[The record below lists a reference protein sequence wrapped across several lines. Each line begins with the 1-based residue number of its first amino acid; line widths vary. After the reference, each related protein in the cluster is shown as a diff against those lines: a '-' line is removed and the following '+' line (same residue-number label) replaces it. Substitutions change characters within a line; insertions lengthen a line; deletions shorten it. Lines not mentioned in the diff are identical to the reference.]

1 GRGGRAGRL
10 RAGRQ
15 GRRSGVARRAAG
27 SRPHRRRL
35 HGPAEAPL
43 APRAE
48 RGPVMTASGPPLR
61 VLVAED
67 QKVVRDGLVLLLG
80 MLPGIAVAGAAVDGD
95 DAVRQALDL
104 EPDVVLMDLHM
115 PGCDGVEATR
125 RLARARPAVHIV
137 VLTSYSDDESVL
149 AALRA
154 GARGFLTKDA
164 GAADILQAV
173 SAGCAGKALLDP
185 GIQRR
190 LVEAILNGEMPG
202 RPGAGAGRPG
212 AWPDGAEPAGGLT
225 RREAEVLAEIAAGLS
240 NGEIAAKLFISDTTV
255 KTHVNH
261 LLVKTGM
268 RDRAQLVGYAYR
280 LGLAR

>member
-1 GRGGRAGRL
+1 
-10 RAGRQ
+10 
-15 GRRSGVARRAAG
+15 
-27 SRPHRRRL
+27 
-35 HGPAEAPL
+35 
-43 APRAE
+43 
-48 RGPVMTASGPPLR
+48 MTAAQAPVR

-67 QKVVRDGLVLLLG
+67 QKVVRDGLVALLG
-80 MLPGIAVAGAAVDGD
+80 MLPGIEVAGAAVDGD

-104 EPDVVLMDLHM
+104 APDVVLMDLHM

-125 RLARARPAVHIV
+125 RLTRELPGVHVV
-137 VLTSYSDDESVL
+137 VLTSYSDDASVL

-164 GAADILQAV
+164 GAADILDAV
-173 SAGCAGKALLDP
+173 SAVSQGKALLDP
-185 GIQRR
+185 GVQRR
-190 LVEAILNGEMPG
+190 LVEVIVSGAIPEG
-202 RPGAGAGRPG
+202 PGAGAGWTG
-212 AWPDGAEPAGGLT
+212 ARPDGTGSGGLT

-240 NGEIAAKLFISDTTV
+240 NAEIAAKLFISDTTV

>member
-1 GRGGRAGRL
+1 
-10 RAGRQ
+10 
-15 GRRSGVARRAAG
+15 
-27 SRPHRRRL
+27 
-35 HGPAEAPL
+35 
-43 APRAE
+43 
-48 RGPVMTASGPPLR
+48 MTVPEKPLR

-67 QKVVRDGLVLLLG
+67 QRVVRDGLVVLLG
-80 MLPGIAVAGAAVDGD
+80 MLPGIDVVGSAVDGD
-95 DAVRQALDL
+95 DAVRQALAL
-104 EPDVVLMDLHM
+104 APDVVLMDLHM

-125 RLARARPAVHIV
+125 RLTLARPGLHVV

-164 GAADILQAV
+164 GAADILQAMSAV
-173 SAGCAGKALLDP
+173 SQGNALLDP
-185 GIQRR
+185 SVQRR
-190 LVEAILNGEMPG
+190 LVEAIVSGELPDGPPAAPGDDPG
-202 RPGAGAGRPG
+202 RGTQPAETAGPS
-212 AWPDGAEPAGGLT
+212 PPGGLT
-225 RREAEVLAEIAAGLS
+225 RREAEVLTEIAAGLS

-268 RDRAQLVGYAYR
+268 RDRAQLVAYAFL

>member
-1 GRGGRAGRL
+1 
-10 RAGRQ
+10 
-15 GRRSGVARRAAG
+15 
-27 SRPHRRRL
+27 
-35 HGPAEAPL
+35 
-43 APRAE
+43 
-48 RGPVMTASGPPLR
+48 MTAPGPPLR

-80 MLPGIAVAGAAVDGD
+80 MLPGIEVAGAAVDGD
-95 DAVRQALDL
+95 DAVRQALEL

-115 PGCDGVEATR
+115 PGCDGIEATR
-125 RLARARPAVHIV
+125 RLVRAQPGVHIV

-164 GAADILQAV
+164 GATDILQAV
-173 SAGCAGKALLDP
+173 LAVTGGKALLDP

-190 LVEAILNGEMPG
+190 LVEAILGGEMPE
-202 RPGAGAGRPG
+202 RPGPGTWRAG
-212 AWPDGAEPAGGLT
+212 AWPNGAGPDGFRPAGAAPGAAPPDSAGPGGGLT

>member
-1 GRGGRAGRL
+1 MTAGRA
-10 RAGRQ
+10 
-15 GRRSGVARRAAG
+15 
-27 SRPHRRRL
+27 
-35 HGPAEAPL
+35 
-43 APRAE
+43 
-48 RGPVMTASGPPLR
+48 PLR

-67 QKVVRDGLVLLLG
+67 QKVVRDGLVALLQ
-80 MLPGIAVAGAAVDGD
+80 MLPGIEVVGAAVDGD
-95 DAVRQALDL
+95 DAVRQALAL
-104 EPDVVLMDLHM
+104 APDVVLMDLHM

-125 RLARARPAVHIV
+125 RLTRARPGVHVV
-137 VLTSYSDDESVL
+137 VLTSYSDDASVL

-164 GAADILQAV
+164 GAADILDAV
-173 SAGCAGKALLDP
+173 SAVSQGKALLDP

-190 LVEAILNGEMPG
+190 LVEVIVSGAIPQGPG
-202 RPGAGAGRPG
+202 SG
-212 AWPDGAEPAGGLT
+212 AWPDGTGSGGLT

>member
-1 GRGGRAGRL
+1 
-10 RAGRQ
+10 
-15 GRRSGVARRAAG
+15 
-27 SRPHRRRL
+27 
-35 HGPAEAPL
+35 
-43 APRAE
+43 
-48 RGPVMTASGPPLR
+48 MTASGPPLR

-80 MLPGIAVAGAAVDGD
+80 MLPGIEVVGAAVDGD
-95 DAVRQALDL
+95 DAVRQALEL

-115 PGCDGVEATR
+115 PRCDGVEATR
-125 RLARARPAVHIV
+125 RLVQVQPGVHIV

-164 GAADILQAV
+164 GATDILRAV
-173 SAGCAGKALLDP
+173 SAVSEGKALLDP

-190 LVEAILNGEMPG
+190 LVEAILSGEMPE
-202 RPGAGAGRPG
+202 RRGAGAPSAG
-212 AWPDGAEPAGGLT
+212 AGPAGGLT

-268 RDRAQLVGYAYR
+268 RDRAQLVAYAYR

>member
-1 GRGGRAGRL
+1 
-10 RAGRQ
+10 
-15 GRRSGVARRAAG
+15 
-27 SRPHRRRL
+27 
-35 HGPAEAPL
+35 
-43 APRAE
+43 
-48 RGPVMTASGPPLR
+48 MTAPGPPLR

-80 MLPGIAVAGAAVDGD
+80 MLPGIEVAGAAVDGD
-95 DAVRQALDL
+95 DAVRQALEL
-104 EPDVVLMDLHM
+104 RPDVVLMDLHM
-115 PGCDGVEATR
+115 PRCDGIEATR
-125 RLARARPAVHIV
+125 RLVRAQPGLHIV

-173 SAGCAGKALLDP
+173 SAVSAGKALLDP

-190 LVEAILNGEMPG
+190 LVEAIVSGEAPEGQGAGAGPG
-202 RPGAGAGRPG
+202 GFRPAGPPPGAGAS
-212 AWPDGAEPAGGLT
+212 PDGAGPSGGLT

-268 RDRAQLVGYAYR
+268 RDRAQLVAYAYR

>member
-1 GRGGRAGRL
+1 
-10 RAGRQ
+10 
-15 GRRSGVARRAAG
+15 
-27 SRPHRRRL
+27 
-35 HGPAEAPL
+35 
-43 APRAE
+43 
-48 RGPVMTASGPPLR
+48 LR
-61 VLVAED
+61 VLLAED

-80 MLPGIAVAGAAVDGD
+80 MLPGIEVAGAAVDGD
-95 DAVRQALDL
+95 DAVRQALEL
-104 EPDVVLMDLHM
+104 RPDVVLMDLHM
-115 PGCDGVEATR
+115 PRCDGVEATR
-125 RLARARPAVHIV
+125 RLARMLPGVHIV

-173 SAGCAGKALLDP
+173 SAVSEGGALLDP

-190 LVEAILNGEMPG
+190 LVEAIVRGE
-202 RPGAGAGRPG
+202 RPERPIR
-212 AWPDGAEPAGGLT
+212 APPDGAEPPGGLT

-268 RDRAQLVGYAYR
+268 RDRAQLVAYAYR

>member
-1 GRGGRAGRL
+1 M
-10 RAGRQ
+10 
-15 GRRSGVARRAAG
+15 RAA
-27 SRPHRRRL
+27 
-35 HGPAEAPL
+35 
-43 APRAE
+43 
-48 RGPVMTASGPPLR
+48 GPPLR

-80 MLPGIAVAGAAVDGD
+80 MLPGIEVAGAAVDGE
-95 DAVRQALDL
+95 DAVRQALEL
-104 EPDVVLMDLHM
+104 APDVVLMDLHM
-115 PGCDGVEATR
+115 PRCDGVEATR
-125 RLARARPAVHIV
+125 RLARARPGVPVV

-164 GAADILQAV
+164 GATDILQAV
-173 SAGCAGKALLDP
+173 SAVVEGKALLDP

-190 LVEAILNGEMPG
+190 LVEAVLSGAMPG
-202 RPGAGAGRPG
+202 RDGAG
-212 AWPDGAEPAGGLT
+212 PDGAGPDGFRPAPAAPGPGASPDGPEPAGGLT

-268 RDRAQLVGYAYR
+268 RDRAQLVVYAYR
-280 LGLAR
+280 LGLAH

>member
-1 GRGGRAGRL
+1 
-10 RAGRQ
+10 
-15 GRRSGVARRAAG
+15 
-27 SRPHRRRL
+27 
-35 HGPAEAPL
+35 
-43 APRAE
+43 
-48 RGPVMTASGPPLR
+48 MTETQAPLR

-67 QKVVRDGLVLLLG
+67 QKVVRDGLVALLR
-80 MLPGIAVAGAAVDGD
+80 MMPTIEVVGAAVDGD
-95 DAVRQALDL
+95 DAVRQALAL
-104 EPDVVLMDLHM
+104 GPDVVLMDLHM

-125 RLARARPAVHIV
+125 RLARARPGVHVV
-137 VLTSYSDDESVL
+137 VLTSYSDDASVL

-173 SAGCAGKALLDP
+173 SEVSRGKALLDP
-185 GIQRR
+185 GVQRR
-190 LVEAILNGEMPG
+190 LVEVIVSGAIPEG
-202 RPGAGAGRPG
+202 PGAGTGGAS
-212 AWPDGAEPAGGLT
+212 AWPDGAGNGGLT